1 MGSEMCI
8 RDRVTTG
15 NSVSFTVTVNSL
27 HITSFPAASKILISA
42 EISPSRSDSISP
54 LICQLPFSSTC
65 VVTTI
70 CPLLLSVNVTVTNCP
85 GSIPETEPLRVTL
98 FCSALLII
106 PSISCAIKLAA
117 TELSY

>member
-1 MGSEMCI
+1 MPSSVLSI
-8 RDRVTTG
+8 SRVRVLC
-15 NSVSFTVTVNSL
+15 VSFEKLTLCVA
-27 HITSFPAASKILISA
+27 SFPAASKILISA

-106 PSISCAIKLAA
+106 PV
-117 TELSY
+117 SYTHLTLPTSDLV